1 MRRHDLHHP
10 PTARRR
16 ASTLCLLALA
26 LTAGCVGAP
35 DDDESQLAEETSA
48 ASDELMIDGVAAPLP
63 DGVQMTT
70 LAEGEGWSKVA
81 ISGTSID
88 LTTGQQVTVDN
99 EEILIVRGMDGIAA
113 APLSSALKTAIQTTE
128 LAALAEQ
135 PSSDGATGSVALN
148 DPSLAMQGTTSTVE
162 ADANTVPAIPEAPAA
177 MQEAEGETLLFLH
190 KATIDQ
196 MEAALAAPPPP
207 PPPPPTKVG
216 TKTLGTS
223 KLAPATTTGT
233 LSDGTTKTG
242 SGTTVIYS
250 SGCHDEDWTWGD
262 GWNYQNGLDKTKTD
276 EDGAFTGNL
285 HFQAGF
291 QLLADATVRLR
302 KKRGSVAGV
311 CFTYGFSFKNIE
323 LGAILAADASLE
335 ANGDFKKAW
344 KPSWQLA
351 KPTLFDQ
358 LFFVGPVP
366 VVLGMN
372 LPISAGVDVDAKAQM
387 NLEVGVSGWGAAR
400 VICTSSSCQKYTAS
414 YLDVDDLTSPAV
426 TLTGQAKIKPWVQ
439 VAGRV
444 YLYGDSIAYAQAGVR
459 PFAEAHLW
467 GHAGQSC
474 GDADQNGVDDYVYG
488 LTANVDVG
496 ADVTAEVDLLG
507 LIEEDW
513 KWEIWRKH
521 VGFWSF
527 GPGTAV
533 KPMVWATDP
542 PPPDGII
549 DEVCDPTIG
558 ICGGY
563 AKNIHMRMRPCWPY
577 TSPVTYEIQWT
588 GGGVSHHTGS
598 PGQVVTVSPT
608 YATAGSRTIV
618 VTAESDAHG
627 RAIDE
632 STSLTF
638 QVGPTPPVP
647 PIFEGPGGLLKSF

>member
-1 MRRHDLHHP
+1 MP
-10 PTARRR
+10 PRARR

-26 LTAGCVGAP
+26 LTAGCAGAP
-35 DDDESQLAEETSA
+35 DHDQSESIDETASAE
-48 ASDELMIDGVAAPLP
+48 DELMIDGNAAPSP
-63 DGVQMTT
+63 DAVQMTT

-81 ISGTSID
+81 ISGTSVD
-88 LTTGQQVTVDN
+88 LTTGQQVTVEN

-128 LAALAEQ
+128 LAALANQ
-135 PSSDGATGSVALN
+135 QQTGGTLDAIALN
-148 DPSLAMQGTTSTVE
+148 DPSVAMADSAVTAP
-162 ADANTVPAIPEAPAA
+162 ADANTVPAIPSAPAA
-177 MQEAEGETLLFLH
+177 AQEAEGETLLFLH

-207 PPPPPTKVG
+207 PPPPTKIG
-216 TKTLGTS
+216 TKTLISS
-223 KLAPATTTGT
+223 KLSPATTSGT
-233 LSDGTTKTG
+233 LSDGGTKTDG
-242 SGTTVIYS
+242 GGTTVMYS
-250 SGCHDEDWTWGD
+250 SSCHDEDWTWGD
-262 GWNYQNGLDKTKTD
+262 GWNYQNSLDKTKSD

-285 HFQAGF
+285 HFQAGY
-291 QLLADATVRLR
+291 QLIADATVRLR

-323 LGAILAADASLE
+323 LGAILAANASLE

-344 KPSWQLA
+344 KPSWQIA

-366 VVLGMN
+366 VILGMN
-372 LPISAGVDVDAKAQM
+372 LPVSAGVDVDAKAQM

-414 YLDVDDLTSPAV
+414 YLDVDDLLTPGI

-459 PFAEAHLW
+459 PFAEAHIW

-474 GDADQNGVDDYVYG
+474 GDANQDGVDDYVYA
-488 LTANVDVG
+488 LTASVDVG

-533 KPMVWATDP
+533 APMAWATDP
-542 PPPDGII
+542 APSDGII
-549 DEVCDPTIG
+549 DEVCDPTISN
-558 ICGGY
+558 CGGY
-563 AKNIHMRMRPCWPY
+563 AKNIHFRMRPCWPY
-577 TSPVTYEIQWT
+577 TSPVDYAITWGSGSVT
-588 GGGVSHHTGS
+588 HHTGS
-598 PGQVVTVSPT
+598 PSQVVTVSPT
-608 YATAGSRTIV
+608 YSTAGTKTIAV
-618 VTAESDAHG
+618 AAESDAHG

-638 QVGPTPPVP
+638 QVGPTQPTP
-647 PIFEGPGGLLKSF
+647 PIFENPGGLMKAF